1 MKITPKEEYL
11 LNCLRHIAE
20 ASSESDIADF
30 AGQAIY
36 ISGTF
41 PEEKS
46 IVEEYSE
53 LVNEL
58 WECYHSEEPP
68 PYNLYERFED
78 LNIK

>member
-20 ASSESDIADF
+20 TSSASDIADF
-30 AGQAIY
+30 ADQAIY

-58 WECYHSEEPP
+58 
-68 PYNLYERFED
+68 
-78 LNIK
+78 